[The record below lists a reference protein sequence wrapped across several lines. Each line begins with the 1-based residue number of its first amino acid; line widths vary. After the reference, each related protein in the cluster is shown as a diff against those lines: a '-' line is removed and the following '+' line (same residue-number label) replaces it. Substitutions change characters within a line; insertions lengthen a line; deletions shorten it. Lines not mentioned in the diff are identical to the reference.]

1 MSDPLAAR
9 KTHWRDNLEAIAAAI
24 VLALLLKA
32 FALEAYKIPTGS
44 MQPTLMG
51 LNTPEF
57 SISDRIVVDK
67 FTYAVRDPERFEVA
81 VFRFPLDR
89 SKNYVKRIVGMPN
102 EQLRVQNGDLWVR
115 PGDGDPWTVLR
126 RPGDVQETH
135 WKSLDDP
142 WVAEAG
148 PLTNDGSTLVAS
160 NSGVFRF
167 GRRDES
173 ITDRYFDGYLEAVR
187 ERVPTRDADG
197 PRNTNLR
204 QRHKVGDLKVAGDMV
219 AEANTFEIEVEL
231 REGPR
236 TYRFRVP
243 GPAAPAD
250 ARPSIE
256 VETESGRG
264 LPGDAQ
270 LVAPAP
276 ERAREPW
283 RLTAGTP
290 TRFAVENLDDRLR
303 LVLGDALDLT
313 LDVPAVAS
321 QNSAIRVRFSGPG
334 RLAAPRV
341 WRDVYY
347 TARGTYEWTIPDAS
361 YVMLGDN
368 TQDSSDSREWT
379 LERFALVDTVEGRS
393 GVLRGNKRQGENPIE
408 LETRDELFFVDEWGQ
423 RHWLAEDVGRAA
435 ADPVREGFVEVT
447 GLGEE
452 PAPFVSRDMITGRAI
467 AVFWPIRPL
476 AGIVRLEWIH

>member
-1 MSDPLAAR
+1 MSDALAAR

-102 EQLRVQNGDLWVR
+102 EQLRVQNGDLWTR

-126 RPGDVQETH
+126 RPAGVQDTH
-135 WKSLDDP
+135 WKSLADP

-148 PLTNDGSTLVAS
+148 PLTIDGSTLVAS

-173 ITDRYFDGYLEAVR
+173 ITDRFFDGYPKAVR
-187 ERVPTRDADG
+187 ERVPTRKEG
-197 PRNTNLR
+197 EPYNKNLKLR
-204 QRHKVGDLKVAGDMV
+204 YKVGDLRMAGELL
-219 AEANTFEIEVEL
+219 AEANTFEIEIEL

-264 LPGDAQ
+264 LPGDSQ

-283 RLTAGTP
+283 RLEAG
-290 TRFAVENLDDRLR
+290 RAVAFEVENLDDRLR
-303 LVLGDALDLT
+303 LSLAGELELT
-313 LDVPAVAS
+313 VDVPAVAS
-321 QNSAIRVRFSGPG
+321 QNSAVRVRFSGPG
-334 RLAAPRV
+334 RLDSPRV

-347 TARGTYEWTIPDAS
+347 TARGTAEWTIPDAS

-368 TQDSSDSREWT
+368 TQDSSDSREWR
-379 LERFALVDTVEGRS
+379 LEGFALVDAFEGEN
-393 GVLRGNKRQGENPIE
+393 GVLRGNQRKGENPIQ
-408 LETRDELFFVDEWGQ
+408 LATRDQMFFVDEWGQ
-423 RHWLAEDVGRAA
+423 RHWMAKDVGRASS
-435 ADPVREGFVEVT
+435 DSNPDGFVEVT
-447 GLGEE
+447 SLGDEG
-452 PAPFVSRDMITGRAI
+452 APFVGREMITGRAI

-476 AGIVRLEWIH
+476 AGIVRLEWVH